1 MFGTGAFARI
11 AGVSVRTLHHYDE
24 LGLLVPARVD
34 DRTGYRWYEAGQL
47 ARLNRIVALRDLGFA
62 LQDLPPL
69 LDEQV
74 PVADL
79 RRLLAERRAEAQARM
94 ASETARLA
102 RVEARLRQI
111 ETENQMADYDIIVK
125 PLDALH
131 VAVRGAT
138 AAGFDEQL
146 GVILPRLYGELHAR
160 LGRIGVTPTGPD
172 VALYE
177 DSDNEAEPI
186 RVIAATP
193 IAPDASVAGLDRRD
207 LPAIPRALTTVY
219 QGSMNQVEDAY
230 LAMIRWADD
239 AGERIIGYGREV
251 YLECDG
257 PLDEWVTELQYVLAP
272 PDTDFVG
279 LMTGGTGGGVR

>member
-24 LGLLVPARVD
+24 LGLLIPARVD
-34 DRTGYRWYEAGQL
+34 DRTGYRWYQAEQL

-74 PVADL
+74 PLADL

-111 ETENQMADYDIIVK
+111 EEENHMGDYDMVVK
-125 PLDALH
+125 PLEALH
-131 VAVRGAT
+131 AAVRTAT
-138 AAGFDEQL
+138 TPGFDEL
-146 GVILPRLYGELHAR
+146 GVILPRLYDELHAR
-160 LGRIGVTPTGPD
+160 LGRLGITPTGPD
-172 VALYE
+172 LALYE
-177 DSDNEAEPI
+177 DNDDEAEPI

-193 IAPDASVAGLDRRD
+193 IAPDASGANLERQD
-207 LPAIPRALTTVY
+207 LPAVARAVATVY
-219 QGSMNQVEDAY
+219 RGSMNDVEDAY
-230 LAMIRWADD
+230 RAMIRWADD
-239 AGERIIGYGREV
+239 AGERLIGYSREV

-257 PLDEWVTELQYVLAP
+257 PPDEWVTELQYALAP
-272 PDTDFVG
+272 PDTDFVQ
-279 LMTGGTGGGVR
+279 LISRDAGGGVR

>member
-1 MFGTGAFARI
+1 MFGTGAFARV

-34 DRTGYRWYEAGQL
+34 DRTGYRWYRAEQL

-74 PVADL
+74 PLADL

-111 ETENQMADYDIIVK
+111 EEEDHMGRYDMVVK
-125 PLDALH
+125 PLAALD
-131 VAVRGAT
+131 VAVRTAT
-138 AAGFDEQL
+138 TPGFDEQL
-146 GVILPRLYGELHAR
+146 GVVLPRLFGELHTQ
-160 LGRIGVTPTGPD
+160 LGSLGVTPTGPD

-177 DSDNEAEPI
+177 DNDDDDDAEPI
-186 RVIAATP
+186 RVIAAVP
-193 IAPDASVAGLDRRD
+193 VEPDASGEDLDRRD
-207 LPAIPRALTTVY
+207 LPAVPRAVVTVFR
-219 QGSMNQVEDAY
+219 GSLSGVEDAY
-230 LAMIRWADD
+230 RAMIQWADD
-239 AGERIIGYGREV
+239 AGERIVGYSREV

-257 PLDEWVTELQYVLAP
+257 RPDEWVTELQFVLAP
-272 PDTDFVG
+272 PGADSERG
-279 LMTGGTGGGVR
+279 